1 LRRVRAAAA
10 FSAGA
15 SGAVPPMATI
25 LIVDDDPDTRE
36 ILSRCVER
44 VGHRAVPADN
54 GWEALLALDGHAV
67 DVILLDVMMP
77 GMDGPT
83 FLKILREGQD
93 RTAARIPVVVMSALA
108 PETVRQRLGRLGVSA
123 VVPKAS
129 GRLEDLLGI
138 VQRHAGGGASSPGA
152 N

>member
-1 LRRVRAAAA
+1 
-10 FSAGA
+10 
-15 SGAVPPMATI
+15 MATI

-54 GWEALLALDGHAV
+54 GWEALLALDGQTV
-67 DVILLDVMMP
+67 DAIVLDLMMP

-93 RTAARIPVVVMSALA
+93 RAVAQIPVVVLSALS
-108 PETVRQRLGRLGVSA
+108 PETARKRLGRLGVEA
-123 VVPKAS
+123 IVPKAS
-129 GRLEDLLGI
+129 GRLEDLMGI
-138 VQRHAGGGASSPGA
+138 VQQHVGAAHS